1 MGLRNG
7 QRAAPGHTS
16 VRAAVAVCLSWCCRL
31 SRLVMTNTSEG
42 PTAIKWTSS
51 LQTGLCSTLDW
62 DDYDLFIISWDD
74 Y

>member
-42 PTAIKWTSS
+42 PTAIK
-51 LQTGLCSTLDW
+51 
-62 DDYDLFIISWDD
+62 
-74 Y
+74 